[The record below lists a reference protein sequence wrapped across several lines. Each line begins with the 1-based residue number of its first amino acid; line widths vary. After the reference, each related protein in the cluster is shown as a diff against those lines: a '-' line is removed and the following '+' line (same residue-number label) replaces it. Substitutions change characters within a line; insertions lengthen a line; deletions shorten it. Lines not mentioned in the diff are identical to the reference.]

1 LQQQIFKIMKI
12 RDIAYSILELALVPE
27 GSTIKQALNNSV
39 ALSKEAEA
47 LGYKRIWFAEHHNSE
62 HVASNAPSLL
72 IGYVAENTE
81 TIRVGSGGIMLP
93 NHSPLVIAEQ
103 FGTLAHLY
111 PGRIDLGLGRAPGTD
126 TATAQAIR
134 SDFMQAAHAFPQE
147 IDKIQNYFLPANRA
161 SKVRAAI
168 AEGTD
173 VPLYILGSSTDSAHL
188 AAKKGLPYAFAS
200 HFASTHLLDALHIYR
215 EEFQPSAALESPYT
229 IAGINVFVADTDE
242 EAERLF
248 TTLIRMFVGVLT
260 GSTTALHPPTAMTDE
275 LRSMLQHPAV
285 RQMLKYSFVGS
296 KKTVEQQ
303 VKAFLSKT
311 KVDELI
317 VVTPT
322 HSLEDRI
329 KSVRLFSEV
338 MNTINAD
345 ASQHNQTISQ

>member
-1 LQQQIFKIMKI
+1 MKTK
-12 RDIAYSILELALVPE
+12 DIAYSILELALVPE
-27 GSTIKQALNNSV
+27 GSTIKQALNDSLALAIV
-39 ALSKEAEA
+39 AE
-47 LGYKRIWFAEHHNSE
+47 GQNYKRIWFAEHHNSE
-62 HVASNAPSLL
+62 YVGSNAPSLL
-72 IGYVAENTE
+72 IGYVAENTK

-111 PGRIDLGLGRAPGTD
+111 PGRIDLGMGRAPGTD

-147 IDKIQNYFLPANRA
+147 IDKIQNYFSPGNKG

-200 HFASTHLLDALHIYR
+200 HFASTHLMNALHIYR
-215 EEFQPSAALESPYT
+215 EEFQPSAVLENPYT

-242 EAERLF
+242 QAERLF

-260 GSTTALHPPTAMTDE
+260 GTPTALHPPTAMTDD
-275 LRSMLQHPAV
+275 LRGMLQHPAV
-285 RQMLKYSFVGS
+285 HQMLKYSFVGS
-296 KKTVEQQ
+296 KQTVKEKVQG
-303 VKAFLSKT
+303 FLDLT

-322 HSLEDRI
+322 HTLEDRV

-338 MNTINAD
+338 MNDINAD
-345 ASQHNQTISQ
+345 ATSS